1 MPIPIKQL
9 AFIVVLSMTA
19 KAFRAGSSVSYFEAL
34 FSDRIR
40 VLGSN
45 SRRMAILHHSKIR
58 AVVIRRPCQRTASV
72 ARKLG
77 GKTQTPDE
85 RCSTHGSPEKA
96 VRNEHDREDVDR

>member
-19 KAFRAGSSVSYFEAL
+19 KVFREGSSVSYFEAL

-45 SRRMAILHHSKIR
+45 SRRMAILHTSKIG
-58 AVVIRRPCQRTASV
+58 AVV
-72 ARKLG
+72 
-77 GKTQTPDE
+77 
-85 RCSTHGSPEKA
+85 
-96 VRNEHDREDVDR
+96 